1 MLQKSSTLISQQ
13 YISVIAWQ
21 KSNKFMSR
29 PACWSTIFG
38 WKLVSSHSS
47 IWFVICQIQAHFQKL
62 LNNIFSSKV
71 GIGRRRLKHG
81 IGIGRRIFY
90 IIYYYFQKVL
100 EEESRE
106 SPQFLGLWTSKHHHH
121 HQKFLKWNPGMR
133 NNFKKQIVYTVFIH
147 KVYHFI

>member
-1 MLQKSSTLISQQ
+1 
-13 YISVIAWQ
+13 
-21 KSNKFMSR
+21 MSR

-81 IGIGRRIFY
+81 IGIGRRIVYYLLLLYSKGIGRRIKRKPSISRSLDLETSPSSSEISKVKPRYEKQLQETNCIYSFY
-90 IIYYYFQKVL
+90 TQSISLYL
-100 EEESRE
+100 N
-106 SPQFLGLWTSKHHHH
+106 LWQSYNLFH
-121 HQKFLKWNPGMR
+121 G
-133 NNFKKQIVYTVFIH
+133 Y
-147 KVYHFI
+147 

>member
-1 MLQKSSTLISQQ
+1 MGVEIYFWKLLNWVLQKSSTLISQQ

-81 IGIGRRIFY
+81 IGIGRRIKRKPS
-90 IIYYYFQKVL
+90 ISRSLDLETSPSSSEISKVKPRYEKL
-100 EEESRE
+100 IK
-106 SPQFLGLWTSKHHHH
+106 LH
-121 HQKFLKWNPGMR
+121 
-133 NNFKKQIVYTVFIH
+133 
-147 KVYHFI
+147 